1 MFNLEKL
8 VRKNILALQPYS
20 SARDEYKGKDAIF
33 LDANENPFGKLNRYP
48 DPKQLELK
56 KKLSEI
62 KNIAVENIFVGNGS
76 DEVIDL
82 AYRIFCEPGK
92 DKALTFT
99 PTYGMYDVS
108 AGINDVELIKIPLTD
123 DFQIDFDGTENY
135 LKDKNLKLIFIC
147 SPNNPTGNNI
157 DNIEKIIENFKGIVF
172 IDEAYI
178 DFSNADSFIK
188 KIEQYPNI
196 IVSQTFSKA
205 WGLAAARVGTA
216 YASKPIIDLYNKVKP
231 PYNVSKLNQDE
242 ALKTLLAVDDFENN
256 KKIILE
262 EREKLIKNLSVL
274 PIVKKIYPSDANFI
288 LVEVDDANKIYEKL
302 VDAKVITRNRNNVV
316 KNCLRITV
324 GSEEENAKLAPSIS
338 LEEKAPSISPA
349 GGGKPRRLGKRLT

>member
-20 SARDEYKGKDAIF
+20 SARDEYKGKDATF
-33 LDANENPFGKLNRYP
+33 LDANENPFGELNRYP

-56 KKLSEI
+56 EQLSKI
-62 KNIAVENIFVGNGS
+62 KNIATENIFVGNGS

-82 AYRIFCEPGK
+82 AYRIFCVSGK

-108 AGINDVELIKIPLTD
+108 AGINDVELIKVPLAN
-123 DFQIDFDGTENY
+123 DFQIDFDALEDY
-135 LKDKNLKLIFIC
+135 LKEEHLKLIFIC

-157 DNIEKIIENFKGIVF
+157 DNIEKIIENFKGIIF

-178 DFSNADSFIK
+178 DFSNAESFIK
-188 KIEQYPNI
+188 KIAQYPNI
-196 IVSQTFSKA
+196 IISQTFSKA
-205 WGLAAARVGTA
+205 WGLAAARIGTA
-216 YASKPIIDLYNKVKP
+216 YASKAIIDLYSKVKP

-242 ALKTLLAVDDFENN
+242 ALKTLLAVDNFEKN
-256 KKIILE
+256 KNIILE
-262 EREKLIKNLSVL
+262 EREKLIKNLSAS

-288 LVEVDDANKIYEKL
+288 LVEVDDANTLYEML
-302 VDAKVITRNRNNVV
+302 VAAKVITRNRNSVV

-324 GSEEENAKLAPSIS
+324 GSKNENEKLLLI
-338 LEEKAPSISPA
+338 
-349 GGGKPRRLGKRLT
+349 LGSA

>member
-33 LDANENPFGKLNRYP
+33 LDANENPFGELNRYP
-48 DPKQLELK
+48 DPKQLVLK
-56 KKLSEI
+56 NKLSEI
-62 KNIAVENIFVGNGS
+62 KNIATENIFVGNGS

-108 AGINDVELIKIPLTD
+108 AGINDVELIKVPLTK
-123 DFQIDFDGTENY
+123 DFQIDFSATENY
-135 LKDKNLKLIFIC
+135 LKDENLKLIFIC

-157 DNIEKIIENFKGIVF
+157 DNIERIIANFNGIIF

-178 DFSNADSFIK
+178 DFSEADSLIK
-188 KIEQYPNI
+188 KIGQYPNI
-196 IVSQTFSKA
+196 IISQTFSKA

-216 YASKPIIDLYNKVKP
+216 YASEAIIALYNKVKP

-242 ALKTLLAVDDFENN
+242 ALKTLLAVDIFENN
-256 KKIILE
+256 KKIILQ
-262 EREKLIKNLSVL
+262 ERKNLVENLSSSSV
-274 PIVKKIYPSDANFI
+274 VKKIYPSDANFI
-288 LVEVDDANKIYEKL
+288 LVEVDDANKLYETL
-302 VDAKVITRNRNNVV
+302 VAAKVITRNRNGVK

-324 GSEEENAKLAPSIS
+324 GSEEENSRL
-338 LEEKAPSISPA
+338 LYLLQ
-349 GGGKPRRLGKRLT
+349 GGGSED

>member
-20 SARDEYKGKDAIF
+20 SARDEYKGTDAIF
-33 LDANENPFGKLNRYP
+33 LDANENPFGLLNRYP

-56 KKLSEI
+56 KQLSEI
-62 KNIAVENIFVGNGS
+62 KNIPKENIFIGNGS

-82 AYRIFCEPGK
+82 AYRIFCEPRK

-123 DFQIDFDGTENY
+123 NFQINFDKLENY
-135 LKDKNLKLIFIC
+135 LKDENVKLIFIC

-157 DNIEKIIENFKGIVF
+157 DKIEKTIENFNGIIF

-178 DFSNADSFIK
+178 DFSDADSFIK
-188 KIEQYPNI
+188 KLAQYPNI
-196 IVSQTFSKA
+196 IISQTFSKA

-216 YASKPIIDLYNKVKP
+216 YASKAIIDLYNKVKP
-231 PYNVSKLNQDE
+231 PYNISKLNQDE
-242 ALKTLLAVDDFENN
+242 ALTTLLAVDHFEKN
-256 KKIILE
+256 KKIILV
-262 EREKLIKNLSVL
+262 EREKLIKNLSAL

-288 LVEVDDANKIYEKL
+288 LVEVDDANKMYEML
-302 VDAKVITRNRNNVV
+302 VTAKVITRNRNSVV

-324 GSEEENAKLAPSIS
+324 GSEEEN
-338 LEEKAPSISPA
+338 E
-349 GGGKPRRLGKRLT
+349 RLLQVLRNMY